1 MNGMIR
7 GSTLGAM
14 ALGGAAG
21 SLLGPRTTFVVS
33 GVLMATISAVLI
45 MRVRRAT
52 VTLPSVAEQA
62 VGAP

>member
-1 MNGMIR
+1 
-7 GSTLGAM
+7 M

-45 MRVRRAT
+45 VRVRRAT
-52 VTLPSVAEQA
+52 VTLPSLAEQA